1 MTSSTRRRRLALA
14 IVAATLALSAGVMTA
29 VYAHPH
35 AVPSGLLGTSWQCQ
49 QILWVTS
56 CERVP
61 AVQPSVAPAERSWR
75 REPVDLRQ
83 V

>member
-1 MTSSTRRRRLALA
+1 MTSSTRRRRFALA
-14 IVAATLALSAGVMTA
+14 IAAAILALSAGVMTA
-29 VYAHPH
+29 VYAHPRD
-35 AVPSGLLGTSWQCQ
+35 VPSGLLGATWQCQ
-49 QILWVTS
+49 QVLWVTS

-61 AVQPSVAPAERSWR
+61 TLRPGVAPAVRSWR